1 MTTPVCQCGNEAVQK
16 ITQKDGEN
24 KGRPFWT
31 CSTRACKFFKWA
43 NGGSSSGAPMGR
55 SQFTAKFGPRDTE
68 YPVGPQDGPV
78 PVLPFQ
84 MAPVKVKTG
93 ELVVSKVTP
102 AQRAQEV
109 MMALLT
115 SLTAKVA
122 TQTEV
127 LERVLSR
134 FNDAQGPEINPRPK
148 KRARMESPPKDEEE
162 VDGPEMVIQ
171 SP

>member
-1 MTTPVCQCGNEAVQK
+1 MATPVCQCGNEAIQK
-16 ITQKDGEN
+16 ITQKDGAN

-31 CSTRACKFFKWA
+31 CSTRACNFFKWA
-43 NGGSSSGAPMGR
+43 NGGASSGAPTGR
-55 SQFTAKFGPRDTE
+55 ARFTPKFGPRDTE
-68 YPVGPQDGPV
+68 YPVGPQDAPQE
-78 PVLPFQ
+78 PLPFQ
-84 MAPVKVKTG
+84 MAPVKVMAS
-93 ELVVSKVTP
+93 VASKGGPV
-102 AQRAQEV
+102 QRAQED

-127 LERVLSR
+127 LDRVLSR
-134 FNDAQGPEINPRPK
+134 FDDAQGPEINPRPK
-148 KRARMESPPKDEEE
+148 KRARMESPPKEEEE